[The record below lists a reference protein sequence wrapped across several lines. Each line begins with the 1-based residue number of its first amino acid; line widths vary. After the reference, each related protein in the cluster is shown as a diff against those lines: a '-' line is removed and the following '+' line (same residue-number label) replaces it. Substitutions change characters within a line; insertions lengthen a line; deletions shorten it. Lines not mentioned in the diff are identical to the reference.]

1 MLRQPLPRAGLR
13 GVTEPAEALA
23 TLCRVA
29 GLPMTHAVLT
39 GADPVLPSSFRI
51 GTAATAVIGAVGL
64 AAAEIHRRRTGRAQ
78 TVSVEMRHALAE
90 FRSEQLLRVDGAPMG
105 EGWDAI
111 AGAYRCGDGRWVR
124 IHTNFPHHRDGF
136 LALLGADYERA
147 SVARALERWEAP
159 RLDEAAAAAGLP
171 AAMMRSFGEWDAH
184 PQGQAVSA
192 LPLVEITRIG
202 NAPPEPLPPGADRP
216 LAGLRAVELTRIIAG
231 PVSGRALA
239 AHGAEVMLVTGP
251 HLPSIPTLV
260 VDTGRGKRSAAL
272 DLREEEGR
280 EALRGL
286 IRGADLFIQGYR
298 PGALAARGSGPEEV
312 AALRPGIV
320 CVSLS
325 AYGQLGP
332 WSGRRGFD
340 SLVQTA
346 SGFNAAEAEA
356 AGLPG
361 QPKPLPCQ
369 ALDHAAGY
377 LMALGALAALMRRA
391 EEGGSWHVQVSLAR
405 TGLWLRGLGRVADGF
420 AAQARGPE
428 IGLMEE
434 TVTPF
439 GRMCAVRHAA
449 ILSET
454 PARWCR
460 PAVPLGTDLA
470 RWS

>member
-1 MLRQPLPRAGLR
+1 
-13 GVTEPAEALA
+13 
-23 TLCRVA
+23 
-29 GLPMTHAVLT
+29 
-39 GADPVLPSSFRI
+39 
-51 GTAATAVIGAVGL
+51 
-64 AAAEIHRRRTGRAQ
+64 
-78 TVSVEMRHALAE
+78 
-90 FRSEQLLRVDGAPMG
+90 
-105 EGWDAI
+105 
-111 AGAYRCGDGRWVR
+111 
-124 IHTNFPHHRDGF
+124 
-136 LALLGADYERA
+136 
-147 SVARALERWEAP
+147 
-159 RLDEAAAAAGLP
+159 
-171 AAMMRSFGEWDAH
+171 
-184 PQGQAVSA
+184 
-192 LPLVEITRIG
+192 
-202 NAPPEPLPPGADRP
+202 
-216 LAGLRAVELTRIIAG
+216 
-231 PVSGRALA
+231 
-239 AHGAEVMLVTGP
+239 MLVTGP

-298 PGALAARGSGPEEV
+298 PGALAARGFGPEEV

-325 AYGQLGP
+325 AYGRLGP

-420 AAQARGPE
+420 AAPAPGPE
-428 IGLMEE
+428 VGLMEE

>member
-1 MLRQPLPRAGLR
+1 MTTPAAALSDLWRSAGLA
-13 GVTEPAEALA
+13 PDALD
-23 TLCRVA
+23 
-29 GLPMTHAVLT
+29 HARLS
-39 GADPVLPSSFRI
+39 GADPVLPSSFHL

-78 TVSVEMRHALAE
+78 AVSVEMRHALTE
-90 FRSEQLLRVDGAPMG
+90 FRSEQLLRVDDAPVG
-105 EGWDAI
+105 EGWDAV

-136 LALLGADYERA
+136 LALLGADYDRA
-147 SVARALERWEAP
+147 SVARALEGWEAP

-184 PQGQAVSA
+184 PQGQGVAA
-192 LPLVEITRIG
+192 LPLIEITRIG
-202 NAPPEPLPPGADRP
+202 DAPPEPLPPGADRP

-231 PVSGRALA
+231 PVSGRSLA

-280 EALRGL
+280 EALRDL
-286 IRGADLFIQGYR
+286 IRGADLFTQGYR
-298 PGALAARGSGPEEV
+298 PGALAARGFGPEEV

-325 AYGQLGP
+325 AYGRLGP
-332 WSGRRGFD
+332 WAGRRGFD

-377 LMALGALAALMRRA
+377 LMALGSLAALTRRA

-420 AAQARGPE
+420 AAPAPGPE
-428 IGLMEE
+428 PGLMEE
-434 TVTPF
+434 TATPF
-439 GRMCAVRHAA
+439 GRMSAVRHAA

-454 PARWCR
+454 PAGWSR
-460 PAVPLGTDLA
+460 PAVPLGADPA

>member
-1 MLRQPLPRAGLR
+1 M
-13 GVTEPAEALA
+13 TTPATALSDLWRSA
-23 TLCRVA
+23 SLA
-29 GLPMTHAVLT
+29 PDALDHARLS
-39 GADPVLPSSFRI
+39 GADPVLPSSFHL
-51 GTAATAVIGAVGL
+51 GTAATAAIGAVGL

-78 TVSVEMRHALAE
+78 AVSVEMCHALTE
-90 FRSEQLLRVDGAPMG
+90 FRSEQLLRVDDAPMG

-124 IHTNFPHHRDGF
+124 IHTNFPNHRDGF
-136 LALLGADYERA
+136 LALLGAGYDRA
-147 SVARALERWEAP
+147 SVARALEGWEAR
-159 RLDEAAAAAGLP
+159 RLDEAAASAGLP
-171 AAMMRSFGEWDAH
+171 AAIMRDFGEWDAH
-184 PQGQAVSA
+184 PQGQAVAA
-192 LPLVEITRIG
+192 LPLIEITRIG
-202 NAPPEPLPPGADRP
+202 DAPPEPLPPGADRP
-216 LAGLRAVELTRIIAG
+216 LAGLRALEMARIIAG

-272 DLREEEGR
+272 DLRKEEGR
-280 EALRGL
+280 EVLRDL
-286 IRGADLFIQGYR
+286 IRSADLFTQGYR
-298 PGALAARGSGPEEV
+298 PGALAARGFGPEEV

-325 AYGQLGP
+325 AYGRLGP
-332 WSGRRGFD
+332 WSARRGFD

-377 LMALGALAALMRRA
+377 FMALGALAALMRRA
-391 EEGGSWHVQVSLAR
+391 EEGGSWHVQISLAR

-420 AAQARGPE
+420 AAPAPGPE
-428 IGLMEE
+428 PRLMEE
-434 TVTPF
+434 TATPF
-439 GRMCAVRHAA
+439 GRISAVRHAA
-449 ILSET
+449 ILAET
-454 PARWCR
+454 PAGWSR
-460 PAVPLGTDLA
+460 PAVPLGTDTA